1 MEIML
6 SMLLKLLTMVLGIAT
21 DIIATDNLPEGL
33 KFINAN
39 VPGGWT
45 LSISN
50 NKITINGEK
59 LANGEKVLITIIA
72 KAAKSNTT
80 LINNIKVNGTGFDS
94 NISNNNDSETIKI
107 TPLVDLAITKVVDN
121 ANPLFDSI
129 ITYTITVV
137 NNGPD
142 ASTDVVVKDIWPANG
157 VKIHN
162 INRYDTIQL
171 LEFGMLVN

>member
-1 MEIML
+1 MTVNVVITVPVKAYVDVGKLNSITNFASVINSDKKAANDTNIVPINVIDLAVNKTVNHQNKTYNYGDNVEYVIEI
-6 SMLLKLLTMVLGIAT
+6 VNNGPGIAT

-72 KAAKSNTT
+72 KVQNKY
-80 LINNIKVNGTGFDS
+80 
-94 NISNNNDSETIKI
+94 
-107 TPLVDLAITKVVDN
+107 
-121 ANPLFDSI
+121 NP
-129 ITYTITVV
+129 Y
-137 NNGPD
+137 
-142 ASTDVVVKDIWPANG
+142 K
-157 VKIHN
+157 
-162 INRYDTIQL
+162 
-171 LEFGMLVN
+171 